1 MEWGANPQRAGHC
14 NVEPL
19 PGESSHWRKLRRR
32 ERAKKRSQD
41 TFCVESPQGG
51 ICFAISAQNYGFAR
65 FFIYRPASIQF
76 SKRAQAKNVRAFIRQ
91 GRGAIPSRILS
102 KKQQHE
108 IIRQH
113 AQCQLAAD
121 SFFSFFCKEKALIN
135 VYIRAFS
142 FVLFRIFASCR
153 ILMPQRSTCLLW
165 TGAFAYLK
173 TKRAFCI
180 ALGQASC
187 QASTISPT

>member
-41 TFCVESPQGG
+41 TFCVESPRAGSVLQYPHKTMVLRGFLFTALHQYSSQSVPKLKISGPSFAKGG
-51 ICFAISAQNYGFAR
+51 EPSP
-65 FFIYRPASIQF
+65 PASF
-76 SKRAQAKNVRAFIRQ
+76 LKN
-91 GRGAIPSRILS
+91 
-102 KKQQHE
+102 QQHE

-135 VYIRAFS
+135 IHIRAFS
-142 FVLFRIFASCR
+142 YAIF
-153 ILMPQRSTCLLW
+153 
-165 TGAFAYLK
+165 
-173 TKRAFCI
+173 
-180 ALGQASC
+180 
-187 QASTISPT
+187 

>member
-1 MEWGANPQRAGHC
+1 MQYPHKTTMVLRGFLFSALHQYSSQSVPKLKMSGPSFAKGG
-14 NVEPL
+14 EP
-19 PGESSHWRKLRRR
+19 
-32 ERAKKRSQD
+32 
-41 TFCVESPQGG
+41 SP
-51 ICFAISAQNYGFAR
+51 
-65 FFIYRPASIQF
+65 PASF
-76 SKRAQAKNVRAFIRQ
+76 LKN
-91 GRGAIPSRILS
+91 
-102 KKQQHE
+102 QQHE

-165 TGAFAYLK
+165 TGASAYLEI
-173 TKRAFCI
+173 KRAFCI
-180 ALGQASC
+180 ALVQASR